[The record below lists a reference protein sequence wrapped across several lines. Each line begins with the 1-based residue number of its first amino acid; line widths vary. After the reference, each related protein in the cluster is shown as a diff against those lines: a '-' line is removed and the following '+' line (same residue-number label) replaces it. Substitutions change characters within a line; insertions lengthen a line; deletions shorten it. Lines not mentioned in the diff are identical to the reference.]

1 MAQPSNTFDTYDTV
15 GLREDLA
22 DVIYNISPEDTP
34 ILSSIPRAKCTSTKH
49 EWQTDTLADAGANAV
64 IEGDDATTDAVV
76 ASARVHNFTQIMD
89 KVILLSGTQFA
100 VDAAGRADEMAYQ
113 IAKKSK
119 ELKKDMEFALIKEN
133 LSVAGTASAARELG
147 SISTWIATNGSAG
160 ASGGAL
166 SSGFN
171 PATGLT
177 RATTGGTDRDLTEAI
192 LKAAI
197 KSVYESG
204 GDLDMFVVPP
214 SVKQTVSTFNANTTR
229 FGSAGD
235 KVEYAAIDVYS
246 SDFGDIQV
254 VPNRI
259 MALTNEKMCFLL
271 QRDML
276 AAAYLRDFS
285 MNELAKTGDSER
297 VQLLV
302 EWTLEMRNEKAH
314 GILLD
319 INQ

>member
-160 ASGGAL
+160 ANGGAL

-177 RATTGGTDRDLTEAI
+177 RATTGCLLYTSPSPRD
-192 LKAAI
+192 
-197 KSVYESG
+197 S
-204 GDLDMFVVPP
+204 
-214 SVKQTVSTFNANTTR
+214 
-229 FGSAGD
+229 
-235 KVEYAAIDVYS
+235 
-246 SDFGDIQV
+246 
-254 VPNRI
+254 
-259 MALTNEKMCFLL
+259 
-271 QRDML
+271 
-276 AAAYLRDFS
+276 
-285 MNELAKTGDSER
+285 
-297 VQLLV
+297 
-302 EWTLEMRNEKAH
+302 
-314 GILLD
+314 
-319 INQ
+319 